1 MRDMVIVED
10 STILSMVNN
19 EKFTAEFPCLQNQAA
34 ALAPSS
40 TGCGACARRRQEAQ
54 KRALATIKTCLGG
67 LDSAGQQKLK
77 ELLDTKQVKLVF
89 ISETGQVS
97 SITF

>member
-1 MRDMVIVED
+1 MHDQVIIED

-19 EKFTAEFPCLQNQAA
+19 EKFTAEFPCLQNQATI
-34 ALAPSS
+34 LAPAN

-54 KRALATIKTCLGG
+54 RQALATIKTCLGG

-77 ELLDTKQVKLVF
+77 ELLNTQQVKIVF
-89 ISETGQVS
+89 ISATGQVS